1 MNRVRS
7 QSLAIMLLL
16 AGSASA
22 QVSWPATESE
32 ASRVFEEY
40 APDSPR
46 AFELLPARSPSHRFQ
61 LSALAADDGGTFGL
75 PLLGEEAR
83 KAGYELP
90 KAFGVA
96 GIYNYLERD
105 VDVRDLRIGIDG
117 APLTSVSDFVD
128 LGSRSHVNVG
138 LGRLDMFLFP
148 FLNLY
153 TLLGYVH
160 NESSTKGNVTVDPP
174 GPGGPISF
182 PFSAETE
189 LDGFVGGFG
198 MTVAGGYKQLFVAL
212 DANWTQTDIG
222 FDDEFR
228 AVVASLRTGWNGKI
242 QGTPVRLWTGGAY
255 WDTATTARA
264 TVQVPGT
271 GSVAFEADQGPANPW
286 NMVFGGQATFHENI
300 DLFLETG
307 TNFDDMKYF
316 AFGLTFRF

>member
-32 ASRVFEEY
+32 ASRVFEDY
-40 APDSPR
+40 RSDSPS
-46 AFELLPARSPSHRFQ
+46 AFELLPRSSPQRFQ
-61 LSALAADDGGTFGL
+61 LSAFAADDGGTFGL

-160 NESSTKGNVTVDPP
+160 NESST
-174 GPGGPISF
+174 
-182 PFSAETE
+182 
-189 LDGFVGGFG
+189 
-198 MTVAGGYKQLFVAL
+198 
-212 DANWTQTDIG
+212 
-222 FDDEFR
+222 
-228 AVVASLRTGWNGKI
+228 
-242 QGTPVRLWTGGAY
+242 
-255 WDTATTARA
+255 RA
-264 TVQVPGT
+264 T
-271 GSVAFEADQGPANPW
+271 SRSIHRDRADRSR
-286 NMVFGGQATFHENI
+286 
-300 DLFLETG
+300 
-307 TNFDDMKYF
+307 
-316 AFGLTFRF
+316 FRFPLRRSSMASSAASA